1 MQRKMEYEE
10 HSTHKTGTNLKKSGA
25 GRLPESVD
33 VMHSKRKV
41 WPEDKIPAGGRKKKK
56 KLFAVKELGGFVQE
70 YFHMESSTENLCRT
84 EVLLGEIKVQMKQA
98 VTSCQDGATY
108 GL

>member
-1 MQRKMEYEE
+1 M
-10 HSTHKTGTNLKKSGA
+10 
-25 GRLPESVD
+25 
-33 VMHSKRKV
+33 
-41 WPEDKIPAGGRKKKK
+41 
-56 KLFAVKELGGFVQE
+56 KELGGFIQE
-70 YFHMESSTENLCRT
+70 YFHRESSTENLCRT

>member
-10 HSTHKTGTNLKKSGA
+10 HSSHKTGTNLKKSGA

-41 WPEDKIPAGGRKKKK
+41 WPEDKVPAGGRKKKK
-56 KLFAVKELGGFVQE
+56 IVCCERAGGVHTGILPHGELNR
-70 YFHMESSTENLCRT
+70 ES
-84 EVLLGEIKVQMKQA
+84 V
-98 VTSCQDGATY
+98 
-108 GL
+108 